1 MSQFMPDCLVLKL
14 EEVERDTN
22 NIDTILYIIYDK
34 KNNNYLIR
42 GERKSTAKSQSCN
55 YSFNCDFPGEL
66 ADFIGYIISSDNR
79 INESLFNYNNLP
91 YLSNDITHDFLHN
104 NEHIDYEISGYDN
117 RKLKRKNI
125 LGNLRMLKYIY
136 NNY

>member
-1 MSQFMPDCLVLKL
+1 MCQFMPDCLVLKL

-22 NIDTILYIIYDK
+22 NIDTTLYIIYDK

-42 GERKSTAKSQSCN
+42 GERKSTSKSQSCN
-55 YSFNCDFPGEL
+55 YSFTCDFPSEL
-66 ADFIGYIISSDNR
+66 ADFIGYVISSDNR
-79 INESLFNYNNLP
+79 INESLFNYDNLP
-91 YLSNDITHDFLHN
+91 YLSNDITYGFLHN

>member
-1 MSQFMPDCLVLKL
+1 MSNQIPDCLVLKL
-14 EEVERDTN
+14 EEVERNTN
-22 NIDTILYIIYDK
+22 YIDTTLYIIYDK

-42 GERKSTAKSQSCN
+42 GQRNSTPKYQACT
-55 YSFNCDFPGEL
+55 YSFTCELPYQL

-79 INESLFNYNNLP
+79 INETLFNYDNLP
-91 YLSNDITHDFLHN
+91 YLSNDITYDFLYN

-117 RKLKRKNI
+117 KKLKRKRI
-125 LGNLRMLKYIY
+125 LRNLRILKDVY